1 MFGFDKGEV
10 QKVILAAI
18 GALALTTVSV
28 GAAVGPARA
37 IETTPVSA
45 FAEAQIAGQAHA

>member
-1 MFGFDKGEV
+1 MFGFDKDEI
-10 QKVILAAI
+10 KRIALAAI

-37 IETTPVSA
+37 IEITPVAA
-45 FAEAQIAGQAHA
+45 FADVEIAGQAHA